1 MDRMLL
7 NVVMRFFVNGQQQ
20 WIRSLHKFKH
30 LNHMSLFYFLLFLRK
45 PMKSDNTC
53 FMRLKRHK
61 IILND
66 MTGKIQDTMCAQEED
81 CIFNTKYS
89 SQMTKRKH

>member
-1 MDRMLL
+1 
-7 NVVMRFFVNGQQQ
+7 
-20 WIRSLHKFKH
+20 
-30 LNHMSLFYFLLFLRK
+30 MSLFYFLLFFLK
-45 PMKSDNTC
+45 KTDKSDNRC

-66 MTGKIQDTMCAQEED
+66 MTGKIQDAMCAQEED

-89 SQMTKRKH
+89 PQMTKRKH